1 MIIENSVLFQVLK
14 FIGFKIQYSGSF
26 DECECGEIEYIS
38 LGRKLMVIR

>member
-1 MIIENSVLFQVLK
+1 MIIESRALFQVLK

-26 DECECGEIEYIS
+26 EECECGEIEYIS